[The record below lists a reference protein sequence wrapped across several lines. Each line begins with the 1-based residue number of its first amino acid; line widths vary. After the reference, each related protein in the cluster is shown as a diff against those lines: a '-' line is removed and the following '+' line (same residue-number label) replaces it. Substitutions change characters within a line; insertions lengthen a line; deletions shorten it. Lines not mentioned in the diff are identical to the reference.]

1 MLKQRI
7 ITAAWLAP
15 LVLVGLFGL
24 DGGAFALF
32 TALMVLLATWEWANL
47 AGVTRTVQR
56 AQLVAVMAVL
66 MLAMWL
72 TGAATAIWPLWLAAA
87 GWLVN
92 LYWVIR
98 YPTAGAQWQAPARRL
113 AMGLWVL
120 LPCWVGFNVLRDIG
134 MAWLLFVL
142 LLVWCAD
149 IGAYFVGRN
158 WGKRKLAPHV
168 SPGKSWEGVF
178 GGLAATAILA
188 ILFALWL
195 QLGLAGSITLILIT
209 AVVTLASVLGDLLE
223 SMLKRHRNIKDSS
236 QLLPGH
242 GGVMDRIDS
251 LTAAIPLFAL
261 FYVEVLV
268 EVFAQVPPL

>member
-15 LVLVGLFGL
+15 LVLAGLFGL

-32 TALMVLLATWEWANL
+32 TALIVLLATWEWANL
-47 AGVTRTVQR
+47 AGVTRSAQR

-66 MLAMWL
+66 MVVMWL
-72 TGAATAIWPLWLAAA
+72 IGAATSIWPLWLSAA

-92 LYWVIR
+92 LYWVTR
-98 YPTAGAQWQAPARRL
+98 YPAAGEQWQATARRL

-134 MAWLLFVL
+134 MVWLLFVL

-168 SPGKSWEGVF
+168 SPGKSWEGVY

-195 QLGLAGSITLILIT
+195 PLGLVGGIALILIT

-242 GGVMDRIDS
+242 GGVLDRIDS

-261 FYVEVLV
+261 FYVEVLI

>member
-15 LVLVGLFGL
+15 LVLAGLFGL
-24 DGGAFALF
+24 DGVAFALF
-32 TALMVLLATWEWANL
+32 TALIVLLGTWEWANL
-47 AGVTRTVQR
+47 AGITRTAQR
-56 AQLVAVMAVL
+56 AQLVAGMAAL
-66 MLAMWL
+66 MLMMWL
-72 TGAATAIWPLWLAAA
+72 IDAATSAWPLWLAAA
-87 GWLVN
+87 GWLIN
-92 LYWVIR
+92 LYWVTH
-98 YPTAGAQWQAPARRL
+98 YPAAGQQWQATSRRL

-120 LPCWVGFNVLRDIG
+120 LPCWVGFNVLRESG

-158 WGKRKLAPHV
+158 WGKRKLAPRV
-168 SPGKSWEGVF
+168 SPGKSWEGVY

-188 ILFALWL
+188 VVFAVWL
-195 QLGLAGSITLILIT
+195 SLGMASSLTLILVT
-209 AVVTLASVLGDLLE
+209 AVVTLTSVLGDLLE

-242 GGVMDRIDS
+242 GGVLDRIDS

-261 FYVEVLV
+261 FYLEVLMPMLV
-268 EVFAQVPPL
+268 QGQPL

>member
-1 MLKQRI
+1 VLKQRI

-32 TALMVLLATWEWANL
+32 TALIVLLGTWEWANL
-47 AGVTRTVQR
+47 AGVSRTAPR
-56 AQLVAVMAVL
+56 AQLVAVMA
-66 MLAMWL
+66 MLLLVMWL
-72 TGAATAIWPLWLAAA
+72 TGAATAVWPLWLAAA
-87 GWLVN
+87 GWLAN
-92 LYWVIR
+92 LYWVTR
-98 YPTAGAQWQAPARRL
+98 YPESGKQWQTTGRRL

-120 LPCWVGFNVLRDIG
+120 LPCWVGFNVLRESG

-142 LLVWCAD
+142 MLVWCAD

-158 WGKRKLAPHV
+158 WGKRKLAPRV
-168 SPGKSWEGVF
+168 SPGKSWEGVY

-195 QLGLAGSITLILIT
+195 SLDLAGVLTLVLIT
-209 AVVTLASVLGDLLE
+209 AVVTLTSVLGDLLE
-223 SMLKRHRNIKDSS
+223 SMLKRQRNIKDSS

-242 GGVMDRIDS
+242 GGVLDRIDS

-261 FYVEVLV
+261 LYLEVLV
-268 EVFAQVPPL
+268 PLIAEGQPL